1 MIPDEADAPG
11 APVPEHRGAQPPTP
25 AAIRNDDRAQARYSQ
40 LRQGGP
46 GRLGDPRILADAPR
60 GIRFLPEL

>member
-11 APVPEHRGAQPPTP
+11 ARVPEPRGAPPPTP

-40 LRQGGP
+40 LRQSVP
-46 GRLGDPRILADAPR
+46 DRLGDPRILAGARR